1 MLDLNEKV
9 MDFGENLKI
18 ALELK
23 QKTFANDTSN
33 GKVLLLK

>member
-18 ALELK
+18 TIPLK
-23 QKTFANDTSN
+23 RKTFPNETSN
-33 GKVLLLK
+33 GKVLTI

>member
-9 MDFGENLKI
+9 MDFDKNLKI
-18 ALELK
+18 TFLLK
-23 QKTFANDTSN
+23 QKTFPNETTN

>member
-18 ALELK
+18 TIVLK
-23 QKTFANDTSN
+23 RKTFPNDDSN
-33 GKVLLLK
+33 GKVLILQ